1 VSGGGAPKM
10 KESGS
15 HEKDIGVIAVP
26 SVEEAR
32 AVLLA
37 TGLFEV
43 CRGSDNS
50 IFDRENGVQIR
61 LITISSQN

>member
-1 VSGGGAPKM
+1 M

-15 HEKDIGVIAVP
+15 KEKDIVVIAVP

-32 AVLLA
+32 VVLLA

-43 CRGSDNS
+43 CPGSDNS
-50 IFDRENGVQIR
+50 IFDRENGVQVR
-61 LITISSQN
+61 LITISSKN

>member
-1 VSGGGAPKM
+1 M

-15 HEKDIGVIAVP
+15 KEIVVIAVP

-32 AVLLA
+32 VVLLA

-43 CRGSDNS
+43 FPGSDNS
-50 IFDRENGVQIR
+50 IIDRKNGVQVR
-61 LITISSQN
+61 LITISSRN